1 MILNDHP
8 TLPSGVV
15 VYTVVMRNLLN
26 TMKEPRLLT
35 AVTVMVYWLI
45 SLTGT
50 LFLLR
55 VGSLSWV
62 VIVAGAIML
71 VSGLLGAPSAWRGSW
86 WLEGPAALLA
96 VVGILL
102 ISIDELLMPTAHIRW
117 PLHGIIL
124 SVIIGLFFLA
134 RALWVWPYSY
144 RPGVL
149 PKTELEKAEEKY
161 TRTRKEYLAA
171 VNN

>member
-8 TLPSGVV
+8 TLLSGVV
-15 VYTVVMRNLLN
+15 VYTVVMRNLLD
-26 TMKEPRLLT
+26 TMEEPRSVT
-35 AVTVMVYWLI
+35 TVMVVVYWLI

-55 VGSLSWV
+55 VGSLSWI

-96 VVGILL
+96 VVGMLL
-102 ISIDELLMPTAHIRW
+102 ISIDEALLPTAHVRW
-117 PLHGIIL
+117 PLHVIIL
-124 SVIIGLFFLA
+124 SVIIGLLFLG
-134 RALWVWPYSY
+134 RALRVWPYSY

-161 TRTRKEYLAA
+161 MRTRNEYLAA
-171 VNN
+171 INN

>member
-1 MILNDHP
+1 MILNDRL
-8 TLPSGVV
+8 TFLSGAVI
-15 VYTVVMRNLLN
+15 YTIAMRNLLN
-26 TMKEPRLLT
+26 TMEEPRS
-35 AVTVMVYWLI
+35 VTSVMVAVYCLI
-45 SLTGT
+45 SVTGM
-50 LFLLR
+50 LFLLQ
-55 VGSLSWV
+55 VGSLSCI

-71 VSGLLGAPSAWRGSW
+71 VAGLLGAPSAWRGSW

-96 VVGILL
+96 VVGMLL
-102 ISIDELLMPTAHIRW
+102 ISIDELLLPTAHVRW

-134 RALWVWPYSY
+134 RTFRVWPYSY

-149 PKTELEKAEEKY
+149 PKTELEKAKEKY

-171 VNN
+171 INN

>member
-1 MILNDHP
+1 ME
-8 TLPSGVV
+8 
-15 VYTVVMRNLLN
+15 
-26 TMKEPRLLT
+26 EPRLVT
-35 AVTVMVYWLI
+35 AVMVVVYWLI

-55 VGSLSWV
+55 VGNLSWM
-62 VIVAGAIML
+62 VIVAGVIML

-96 VVGILL
+96 VVGMLL
-102 ISIDELLMPTAHIRW
+102 ISIDELLLPTAHVRW
-117 PLHGIIL
+117 PLHVIIL
-124 SVIIGLFFLA
+124 SVIIGLLFLG
-134 RALWVWPYSY
+134 RAFRVWPYSY

-161 TRTRKEYLAA
+161 TRTRKEYLA
-171 VNN
+171 VIDN

>member
-8 TLPSGVV
+8 TLLSGVV
-15 VYTVVMRNLLN
+15 VYTIGMKSILS
-26 TMKEPRLLT
+26 TMEEPRSVT
-35 AVTVMVYWLI
+35 AVMVVVYGLI
-45 SLTGT
+45 AVTGT

-55 VGSLSWV
+55 VGGLSCV

-71 VSGLLGAPSAWRGSW
+71 VAGILGAPSAWRGSW

-102 ISIDELLMPTAHIRW
+102 ISIDELLLPTAHVRW

-124 SVIIGLFFLA
+124 SVIIGLFFLG
-134 RALWVWPYSY
+134 RALQVWPYSY

-171 VNN
+171 INN

>member
-1 MILNDHP
+1 ME
-8 TLPSGVV
+8 
-15 VYTVVMRNLLN
+15 
-26 TMKEPRLLT
+26 EPRAVT
-35 AVTVMVYWLI
+35 AVMVAVYCLI
-45 SLTGT
+45 SFTGT
-50 LFLLR
+50 LFLFC
-55 VGSLSWV
+55 VGSLSWI

-96 VVGILL
+96 VIGMLL
-102 ISIDELLMPTAHIRW
+102 ISIDEVLLPTAHVRW

-124 SVIIGLFFLA
+124 SVIIGLFFLG
-134 RALWVWPYSY
+134 RAFRVWPYSY

-171 VNN
+171 INS

>member
-1 MILNDHP
+1 
-8 TLPSGVV
+8 
-15 VYTVVMRNLLN
+15 
-26 TMKEPRLLT
+26 
-35 AVTVMVYWLI
+35 MVYWLI
-45 SLTGT
+45 SLTGV

-96 VVGILL
+96 VVGMLL
-102 ISIDELLMPTAHIRW
+102 ISVDELLLPTAHVRW
-117 PLHGIIL
+117 PLHVIIL
-124 SVIIGLFFLA
+124 SVIIGLLFLG
-134 RALWVWPYSY
+134 RAFRVWPYSY

-149 PKTELEKAEEKY
+149 PKTKLEKAEERY
-161 TRTRKEYLAA
+161 EQSRKEYLA
-171 VNN
+171 VINN